1 MTHAAHPG
9 IPSEPPPRRAPVTH
23 SPPLYSR
30 REAATALAALAALT
44 AFQLCL
50 AHYWLDLIDE
60 GYFADLADRVA
71 RGELPYRDF
80 STVYTPGVH
89 YLHAWTFGLLGRD
102 LVSLRLLLVVAKA
115 GLAVLLYV
123 LTRRVAPPA
132 FAVLPV
138 ALLFAV
144 DTAPLMWEP
153 HPAWYALLFALVC
166 VWSIC
171 RLIQGGSDGWTALAG
186 AAAGLSCAFKQ
197 NIGFFVL
204 LAAVGLLLFE
214 TADLPAGR
222 ARLPLPRC
230 LAGRWLWVA
239 ARAVFALVVLAALT
253 WLLRAYLEPRIATV
267 FLLPVIGWAAA
278 SLVGS
283 VEGPERRDLEA
294 MLGRLLWL
302 IAAFLGTTLVWAL
315 PLLMAVGPSS
325 LPLAQFVGSL
335 DLTGFYWELA
345 EPRFGFALFLL
356 AAVACPIAVQRLC
369 RPAAFRRRFIE
380 GVAFLLVAALAT
392 DLALVDVAL
401 ATPDLSQDEADFFH
415 LSIRAA
421 ETVLLYLPSL
431 AFWGGAA
438 AYASSRA
445 VLAPV
450 TALTLR
456 WYLLAG
462 SLVLFNLYP
471 RMDTMHVTYSGPI
484 LFVVGAFA
492 LYRLFL
498 AIERRLPESPG
509 KSLYRGLLFAALLV
523 LPAAAA
529 LPNLEWR
536 VKSVVSWQSGWP
548 HFDVPDYVPMGV
560 PGAGVL
566 VPRNSRDAIGGV
578 ARYLRQRTAAGEPI
592 FVYPTQ
598 PMFYYLADRPNPTR
612 FGHVYP
618 GAATP
623 DEQLEMIATLET
635 SQVHYVVWDQYWVND
650 WGDAGRYLLNKPL
663 TDYLLR
669 TFHTETMVGPFHILA
684 RSE

>member
-1 MTHAAHPG
+1 MTHTVHPG
-9 IPSEPPPRRAPVTH
+9 VPSEPPPRCAPLARSLPT
-23 SPPLYSR
+23 YRR
-30 REAATALAALAALT
+30 REVVAALAALAALV

-50 AHYWLDLIDE
+50 ARYWLDLIDE
-60 GYFADLADRVA
+60 GYFADLADRIA

-89 YLHAWTFGLLGRD
+89 YLHAWIFGLLGRD

-115 GLAVLLYV
+115 ALAALLYV
-123 LTRRVAPPA
+123 LARRLVPPA

-138 ALLFAV
+138 VLLFAV

-153 HPAWYALLFALVC
+153 HPAWYALLFALLC

-171 RLIQGGSDGWTALAG
+171 RLIESGSDGWTVLAG

-197 NIGFFVL
+197 NIGVLVL
-204 LAAVGLLLFE
+204 LAGIGLLLFHGAE
-214 TADLPAGR
+214 LPSGR
-222 ARLPLPRC
+222 ARLPLPRR
-230 LAGRWLWVA
+230 LAGRRILVA
-239 ARAVFALVVLAALT
+239 ARALFGLVVLGGLT
-253 WLLRAYLEPRIATV
+253 WLLRAYLEPRIATIFLVPV
-267 FLLPVIGWAAA
+267 FTLAVAG
-278 SLVGS
+278 LVGS
-283 VEGPERRDLEA
+283 AKRSTPRELEA
-294 MLGRLLWL
+294 MLGRLFWL
-302 IAAFLGTTLVWAL
+302 GGPFLGTTLAWAL
-315 PLLMAVGPSS
+315 PLMMAIGPSN
-325 LPLAQFVGSL
+325 LPIAQFVGSL

-345 EPRFGFALFLL
+345 EPRLGFALFLL
-356 AAVACPIAVQRLC
+356 AAIACPLAVQRLS
-369 RPAAFRRRFIE
+369 RPAPYRRRFLE
-380 GVAFLLVAALAT
+380 GFAFLLLAALAT

-401 ATPDLSQDEADFFH
+401 ATPDLSDDEADFFH

-431 AFWGGAA
+431 AFWGGIT
-438 AYASSRA
+438 AYGSSRA
-445 VLAPV
+445 ALASV
-450 TALTLR
+450 SATTLR

-498 AIERRLPESPG
+498 AIERRLPERPG
-509 KSLYRGLLFAALLV
+509 RGLYRGLLFGALLV
-523 LPAAAA
+523 LPIAAA
-529 LPNLEWR
+529 LPNIEWR
-536 VKSVVSWQSGWP
+536 VKSVVSWQRGWP
-548 HFDVPDYVPMGV
+548 HFDVPDYVPMQV
-560 PGAGVL
+560 AGASVL
-566 VPRNSRDAIGGV
+566 VPVGSRDAIGGV
-578 ARYLRQRTAAGEPI
+578 ARYLRERTAPGEPI
-592 FVYPTQ
+592 FVYPTL

-623 DEQLEMIATLET
+623 EEQREMIAGLET
-635 SQVHYVVWDQYWVND
+635 SHVRYVVWDQYWVTD
-650 WGDAGRYLLNKPL
+650 WGEGGKHVLNKPL
-663 TDYLLR
+663 TDYLLH